1 MENQN
6 YYQTLLKYF
15 IQLLSYEGSYNG
27 IIVEYFAT
35 HFAQEKIIFLILIL
49 DAQQKMYFRSL
60 EFFFRAF
67 VFGSI
72 LNTNFK
78 VTF

>member
-6 YYQTLLKYF
+6 YYQILLKYF

-35 HFAQEKIIFLILIL
+35 HFAQEKIIF
-49 DAQQKMYFRSL
+49 
-60 EFFFRAF
+60 
-67 VFGSI
+67 
-72 LNTNFK
+72 
-78 VTF
+78 